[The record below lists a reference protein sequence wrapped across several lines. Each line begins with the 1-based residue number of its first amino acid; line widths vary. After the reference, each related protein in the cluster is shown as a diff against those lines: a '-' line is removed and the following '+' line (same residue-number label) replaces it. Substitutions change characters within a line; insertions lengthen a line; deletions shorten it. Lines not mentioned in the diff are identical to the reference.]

1 MTWWMSNCGNSPS
14 GGAGCGDTLERASA
28 MGTSVLFTHFTVTSY
43 FRACSTNLC
52 DLAGQLLSFFLK
64 IVSSGL

>member
-1 MTWWMSNCGNSPS
+1 MTWWMSNSPS
-14 GGAGCGDTLERASA
+14 GGSGCGDTLERASA
-28 MGTSVLFTHFTVTSY
+28 MGTSVPFTYFTITSY

-64 IVSSGL
+64 IISSGL